1 VTEDAVPLTRLRK
14 AVPANVAAAV
24 AKGLEKLPADRFATA
39 KEFAGALADR
49 QYTSAATAA
58 TLAVTGGR
66 HSWRSWLRDPRSWAA
81 LLAVGALTAIPLFM
95 RPAPA
100 ARSVGPETL
109 RFTVAGPADSSVLSL
124 SGRSGIP
131 LASPVVSSDGR
142 YVAFGVHRSD
152 GAALYL
158 RALDSFELT
167 EIPGG
172 GTLPFFSP
180 DGTSVAFF
188 RDTELW
194 TMSLAE
200 RVPTRVGHLAELG
213 WDITSAA
220 WDPGGR
226 FLVNGARGLWSL
238 PTRGGEPKLL
248 VATDSAA
255 RERFVEVGVF
265 PDGRILLGIIARAG
279 SRTEAV
285 SADGTQRVAIVPG
298 FEEAR
303 IVDDIL
309 FFTQAGQARATRI
322 DLRHLTPVGEPI
334 ALADYP
340 SQRPGHSIAWLDGL
354 AVRDLEPVW
363 VSQSGGV
370 TPLGLP
376 GAYYRWPRVSPDG
389 RRLVV
394 GIQLPRDRTKLQV
407 FNLDS
412 RTRTAVGGSTEPVW
426 SADGQTLFASAGNRP
441 LGGLVS
447 QRADASLGADT
458 LLRLESGDAWPTST
472 SPDGRWLAFYGAT
485 LGVGDGGDASDSNDL
500 LFMDLTTRD
509 VRRIRLPGVQ
519 RGARFSPDGRWVAYE
534 SSETGTREVHLRPWP
549 AMDANYV
556 ISSGGGTEPAWSP
569 NGRDIYY
576 RHQSEVIAVALTV
589 RGTAVERAPPRV
601 LFSGVYNRDEWG
613 DQSYDVAPDGRF
625 LMMRPLPGGRVE
637 LRVALNWIA
646 EVRARLER
654 GK

>member
-1 VTEDAVPLTRLRK
+1 V
-14 AVPANVAAAV
+14 
-24 AKGLEKLPADRFATA
+24 
-39 KEFAGALADR
+39 
-49 QYTSAATAA
+49 
-58 TLAVTGGR
+58 
-66 HSWRSWLRDPRSWAA
+66 
-81 LLAVGALTAIPLFM
+81 
-95 RPAPA
+95 
-100 ARSVGPETL
+100 
-109 RFTVAGPADSSVLSL
+109 
-124 SGRSGIP
+124 RSGIP

-142 YVAFGVHRSD
+142 YVAFGVHRSS
-152 GAALYL
+152 GAGLYL
-158 RALDSFELT
+158 RALASFELT

-363 VSQSGGV
+363 VDGQGFFWFVFDWLVEAIQSESAGLAGDPFSMAHDAAGQGQKLV
-370 TPLGLP
+370 AAGLGLMVGDDVGG
-376 GAYYRWPRVSPDG
+376 GAAENDG
-389 RRLVV
+389 R
-394 GIQLPRDRTKLQV
+394 
-407 FNLDS
+407 
-412 RTRTAVGGSTEPVW
+412 
-426 SADGQTLFASAGNRP
+426 AG
-441 LGGLVS
+441 
-447 QRADASLGADT
+447 
-458 LLRLESGDAWPTST
+458 
-472 SPDGRWLAFYGAT
+472 
-485 LGVGDGGDASDSNDL
+485 
-500 LFMDLTTRD
+500 
-509 VRRIRLPGVQ
+509 
-519 RGARFSPDGRWVAYE
+519 
-534 SSETGTREVHLRPWP
+534 
-549 AMDANYV
+549 
-556 ISSGGGTEPAWSP
+556 
-569 NGRDIYY
+569 
-576 RHQSEVIAVALTV
+576 
-589 RGTAVERAPPRV
+589 
-601 LFSGVYNRDEWG
+601 
-613 DQSYDVAPDGRF
+613 
-625 LMMRPLPGGRVE
+625 
-637 LRVALNWIA
+637 
-646 EVRARLER
+646 
-654 GK
+654 